1 MEYNNNVGKNTIEEI
16 YKLFDN
22 GYAMRE
28 ISEKFNTSFSY
39 VQKLIKSRNYEQQLN
54 ENYSQREGFKIIAV
68 CKKTNKSFDDYMN
81 KSGTI
86 TKHLKSI
93 FPDLEILSNF
103 KLKSI
108 EYETGKFWYD
118 QYFDFKYE
126 EENPK
131 LTCKLCGWSTEDVEN
146 RSGAF
151 VKHLQTIHNITID
164 EYEEMDTTF
173 ILPNKNVSND
183 AVNGTIYMLKN
194 KVNGKIY
201 IGQTTRELSSRIYE
215 HKRCRKSNSHLSSAI
230 KKYGFD
236 NFEVIT
242 LDTATTIQELNE
254 KEYNYIKQYNSI
266 NKTIGYNIEQGGRNS
281 LVSDETRDKMSK
293 AGKGKKHDTLWVNKN
308 VPPKGS
314 QEALKYGRPKT
325 DEQKKYLSENS
336 PKYWQGKK
344 RDEETVRKMTETK
357 KAKGITEKQKEAYCR
372 KVYRKNVKTGEIKEF
387 YSINDAM
394 RESGHHFNS
403 LTKYL
408 NEEAVVKCTL
418 DGQYYL
424 WSFNEL
430 T

>member
-1 MEYNNNVGKNTIEEI
+1 M
-16 YKLFDN
+16 KLVNF
-22 GYAMRE
+22 GMMS
-28 ISEKFNTSFSY
+28 I
-39 VQKLIKSRNYEQQLN
+39 LILN
-54 ENYSQREGFKIIAV
+54 
-68 CKKTNKSFDDYMN
+68 
-81 KSGTI
+81 
-86 TKHLKSI
+86 
-93 FPDLEILSNF
+93 
-103 KLKSI
+103 
-108 EYETGKFWYD
+108 
-118 QYFDFKYE
+118 
-126 EENPK
+126 
-131 LTCKLCGWSTEDVEN
+131 TEDVEN

-164 EYEEMDTTF
+164 EYEERDATF

-183 AVNGTIYMLKN
+183 VVNGTIYMLKN

-230 KKYGFD
+230 MKYGFD

-254 KEYNYIKQYNSI
+254 KEYNYIKQYNSTD
-266 NKTIGYNIEQGGRNS
+266 KTIGYNIEQGGRNS
-281 LVSDETRDKMSK
+281 LISDETKDKMSK
-293 AGKGKKHDTLWVNKN
+293 SRTGIKQSAEWIANKTSS
-308 VPPKGS
+308 KGS
-314 QEALKYGRPKT
+314 IEALKYGRPKT

-424 WSFNEL
+424 WYFNEL